1 MAGFNTLV
9 AGRNPASKPWPNH
22 NPNILYVERPGRKPR
37 DDRHETETR
46 QPLMLADVLRRSE

>member
-1 MAGFNTLV
+1 MADFSSTLV

-22 NPNILYVERPGRKPR
+22 NPNVIYVERPKPR